1 MLIACGNFFI
11 QMFILCVELLINIPF
26 LVDKGFA
33 LPFLQCF
40 DIFSAYAVVI
50 VRRSPVYFG
59 YNHIPVPFRTGRA
72 PFFYLFEKVIG
83 LCRQLVYPHCIIG
96 SFFFGLGKTRF
107 LFFFLFVITER
118 RISSSKILLCGRKTV
133 FGIDIEI
140 YLEYFRFYR
149 RFVFF
154 ESIPFGAVS
163 FCFLSE
169 KCKLLFEILTIG
181 DLSVT
186 PLFRLFCSS
195 HTFRFFFAFLV
206 EFFLRKA

>member
-1 MLIACGNFFI
+1 MQTARLSALHNRK
-11 QMFILCVELLINIPF
+11 LLFRPRQ
-26 LVDKGFA
+26 DA
-33 LPFLQCF
+33 LPVL
-40 DIFSAYAVVI
+40 
-50 VRRSPVYFG
+50 
-59 YNHIPVPFRTGRA
+59 
-72 PFFYLFEKVIG
+72 
-83 LCRQLVYPHCIIG
+83 
-96 SFFFGLGKTRF
+96 
-107 LFFFLFVITER
+107 FLFVITER
-118 RISSSKILLCGRKTV
+118 CISSSKILLCGRKTV

-140 YLEYFRFYR
+140 YLDYFRLHR

-186 PLFRLFCSS
+186 LLFCFFCSS
-195 HTFRFFFAFLV
+195 QTFCFFFAFLV